1 MSAAFWKVFEL
12 AISVWENILLLEFC
26 MDFMQQKP
34 RGKKG
39 KVLWGI
45 AVLFGLIFP
54 ALEKYPA
61 LYDRGY
67 MGKKV
72 LGIMVILLF
81 FTGCQNMGNESE
93 NLQQVEKQENGEERN
108 SSISNDE
115 TETNV
120 THEKDQELSN
130 GEHIRFQL
138 GSQAKI
144 DAVIDMPDK
153 KWNEFEKC
161 VIEVDGFQGESV
173 FNKILGKIPESGLE
187 TRKGDMGEPDVC
199 YSYEGT
205 LGEQLKNQN
214 GTVSVSNILGVETE
228 EGKKVYYN
236 LPVEYIT
243 SAYGEGILV
252 RDNEQEISLEDEEKL
267 IEEGK
272 EFVRWIGDW
281 EKVEL
286 TSKYSFSYKQMEKQ
300 QELMEQAIE
309 NGELLKPQKI
319 QKYEWSKA
327 DDCFLL
333 FFQGYLNGVP
343 VLCNEINRQDDLYI
357 PSSKIQAVIT
367 EGGIQYLQ
375 AVNHYA
381 IREKEP
387 VSLAEKDIILETLRN
402 KYDLAIAE
410 PITLDQMK
418 LIYYPMT
425 TGRNETG
432 HWMCDMIP
440 AWQFRFI
447 EDEIEQYVYINA
459 LDGREIAG

>member
-1 MSAAFWKVFEL
+1 MLRVTEEKERNFE
-12 AISVWENILLLEFC
+12 
-26 MDFMQQKP
+26 K
-34 RGKKG
+34 
-39 KVLWGI
+39 
-45 AVLFGLIFP
+45 
-54 ALEKYPA
+54 
-61 LYDRGY
+61 RGY

-93 NLQQVEKQENGEERN
+93 NLQQVEKQENGEEWN

-120 THEKDQELSN
+120 TPENDQELSN

-144 DAVIDMPDK
+144 DAIVDMPDK

-173 FNKILGKIPESGLE
+173 FNKILGKLPESGLE

-199 YSYEGT
+199 YSYEGI

-252 RDNEQEISLEDEEKL
+252 RDNEQKISLEDEEKL

-286 TSKYSFSYKQMEKQ
+286 TSKYSFSYEQMEKQ

-410 PITLDQMK
+410 PITLNQMK

>member
-1 MSAAFWKVFEL
+1 MYEGSKKNA
-12 AISVWENILLLEFC
+12 
-26 MDFMQQKP
+26 DF
-34 RGKKG
+34 KG
-39 KVLWGI
+39 QS
-45 AVLFGLIFP
+45 LIFCHLYRLSQIEHDIP
-54 ALEKYPA
+54 DPLTMEKIFVM
-61 LYDRGY
+61 LRVTEEKERNFEKRGY

-187 TRKGDMGEPDVC
+187 TRKGDTGEPDVC
-199 YSYEGT
+199 YSYEGI

-327 DDCFLL
+327 DDCLLL
-333 FFQGYLNGVP
+333 FFQGYLNGIP

-367 EGGIQYLQ
+367 KEGIQYLQ

-387 VSLAEKDIILETLRN
+387 VSLVEKDIILETLRN

>member
-1 MSAAFWKVFEL
+1 MYEGSKKNA
-12 AISVWENILLLEFC
+12 
-26 MDFMQQKP
+26 DFKEQS
-34 RGKKG
+34 
-39 KVLWGI
+39 
-45 AVLFGLIFP
+45 LIFCYLYRLSQIEHDIP
-54 ALEKYPA
+54 DPLTMEKIFVM
-61 LYDRGY
+61 LRVTEEKERNFEKRGY

-72 LGIMVILLF
+72 LGVLTILLLLS
-81 FTGCQNMGNESE
+81 GCQNMGNESE

-120 THEKDQELSN
+120 THENDQELSN

-144 DAVIDMPDK
+144 DAVVDMPDK

-187 TRKGDMGEPDVC
+187 TRKGDTGEPDVC
-199 YSYEGT
+199 YSYEGI

-252 RDNEQEISLEDEEKL
+252 RDDEQEISLEDEEKL

-333 FFQGYLNGVP
+333 FFQGYLNGIP

-387 VSLAEKDIILETLRN
+387 VSLVEKDIILETLRN

-447 EDEIEQYVYINA
+447 EDEIEQYIYINA

>member
-1 MSAAFWKVFEL
+1 MR
-12 AISVWENILLLEFC
+12 ISKN
-26 MDFMQQKP
+26 
-34 RGKKG
+34 
-39 KVLWGI
+39 KVLYFCYLYRLSQI
-45 AVLFGLIFP
+45 EHDIPDPLTMEKIFVM
-54 ALEKYPA
+54 LRVTEEKERNFEK
-61 LYDRGY
+61 RGY

-72 LGIMVILLF
+72 LGVLTILLIL
-81 FTGCQNMGNESE
+81 TGCQNMGNEAE

-144 DAVIDMPDK
+144 DAVVDMPDK

-161 VIEVDGFQGESV
+161 MIEVDGFQGESV
-173 FNKILGKIPESGLE
+173 FNKILGKLPESGLE

-199 YSYEGT
+199 YSYEGI

-252 RDNEQEISLEDEEKL
+252 RDNEQKISLEDEEKL

-286 TSKYSFSYKQMEKQ
+286 TSKYSFSYEQMEKQ

-327 DDCFLL
+327 DDCFLV

-459 LDGREIAG
+459 LDGREITG

>member
-1 MSAAFWKVFEL
+1 MYEGSKKNADFKEQSFIFCYLYRLSQIEHDIPDPLTMEKNFAMLRVTEEKERNFE
-12 AISVWENILLLEFC
+12 
-26 MDFMQQKP
+26 K
-34 RGKKG
+34 
-39 KVLWGI
+39 
-45 AVLFGLIFP
+45 
-54 ALEKYPA
+54 
-61 LYDRGY
+61 RGY

-72 LGIMVILLF
+72 LGVLTILLIL
-81 FTGCQNMGNESE
+81 TGCQNMGNEAE

-144 DAVIDMPDK
+144 DAVVDMPDK

-161 VIEVDGFQGESV
+161 MIEVDGFQGESV

-187 TRKGDMGEPDVC
+187 TRKGDTGEPDVC
-199 YSYEGT
+199 YSYEGI

-286 TSKYSFSYKQMEKQ
+286 TSKYSFSYEQMEKQ

-410 PITLDQMK
+410 PITLNQMK

>member
-1 MSAAFWKVFEL
+1 MCHYLGGGLHGRQKRVKAQSESSKSVVNSVLISREMPVFPGFLE
-12 AISVWENILLLEFC
+12 IIRVVIL
-26 MDFMQQKP
+26 
-34 RGKKG
+34 
-39 KVLWGI
+39 
-45 AVLFGLIFP
+45 
-54 ALEKYPA
+54 
-61 LYDRGY
+61 
-67 MGKKV
+67 
-72 LGIMVILLF
+72 ILLF

-120 THEKDQELSN
+120 TPENDQELSN

-144 DAVIDMPDK
+144 DAIVDMPDK

-187 TRKGDMGEPDVC
+187 TRKGDTGEPDVC
-199 YSYEGT
+199 YSYEGI

-286 TSKYSFSYKQMEKQ
+286 TSKYSFSYEQMEKQ

-410 PITLDQMK
+410 PITLNQMK

-459 LDGREIAG
+459 LDGREITG

>member
-1 MSAAFWKVFEL
+1 MYEGSKKNA
-12 AISVWENILLLEFC
+12 
-26 MDFMQQKP
+26 DFKEQS
-34 RGKKG
+34 
-39 KVLWGI
+39 
-45 AVLFGLIFP
+45 LIFCYLYRLSQIEHDIP
-54 ALEKYPA
+54 DPLTMEKIFVM
-61 LYDRGY
+61 LRVTEEKERNFEKRGY

-72 LGIMVILLF
+72 LGVLTILLIL
-81 FTGCQNMGNESE
+81 TGCQNMGNEAE

-144 DAVIDMPDK
+144 DAVVDMPDK

-161 VIEVDGFQGESV
+161 MIEVDGFQGESV
-173 FNKILGKIPESGLE
+173 FNKILGKLPESGVE

-199 YSYEGT
+199 YSYEGI

-252 RDNEQEISLEDEEKL
+252 RDNEQKISLEDEEKL

-286 TSKYSFSYKQMEKQ
+286 TSKYSFSYEQMEKQ

-327 DDCFLL
+327 DDCFLV

-459 LDGREIAG
+459 LDGQEIAG

>member
-1 MSAAFWKVFEL
+1 MYEGSKKNA
-12 AISVWENILLLEFC
+12 
-26 MDFMQQKP
+26 DF
-34 RGKKG
+34 KG
-39 KVLWGI
+39 QS
-45 AVLFGLIFP
+45 LIFCHLYRLSQIEHDIP
-54 ALEKYPA
+54 DPLTMEKIFVM
-61 LYDRGY
+61 LRVTEEKERNFEKRGY

-72 LGIMVILLF
+72 LGVLTILLIL
-81 FTGCQNMGNESE
+81 TGCQNMGNEAE

-120 THEKDQELSN
+120 THENDQELSD
-130 GEHIRFQL
+130 GEHISFQL

-144 DAVIDMPDK
+144 DAVVDMPDK

-187 TRKGDMGEPDVC
+187 TRKGDTGEPDVC
-199 YSYEGT
+199 YSYEGI

>member
-1 MSAAFWKVFEL
+1 MYEGSKKNA
-12 AISVWENILLLEFC
+12 
-26 MDFMQQKP
+26 DF
-34 RGKKG
+34 KG
-39 KVLWGI
+39 QS
-45 AVLFGLIFP
+45 LIFCHLYRLSQIEHDIP
-54 ALEKYPA
+54 DPLTMEKNFA
-61 LYDRGY
+61 MLRVTEEKERNFEKRGY

-120 THEKDQELSN
+120 TPENDQELSN

-144 DAVIDMPDK
+144 DAIVDMPDK

-173 FNKILGKIPESGLE
+173 FNKILGKLPESGLE
-187 TRKGDMGEPDVC
+187 TRKGDTGEPDVC
-199 YSYEGT
+199 YSYEGI

-286 TSKYSFSYKQMEKQ
+286 TSKYSFSYEQMEKQ

-459 LDGREIAG
+459 LDGREIA

>member
-1 MSAAFWKVFEL
+1 MYEGSKKNA
-12 AISVWENILLLEFC
+12 
-26 MDFMQQKP
+26 DF
-34 RGKKG
+34 KG
-39 KVLWGI
+39 QS
-45 AVLFGLIFP
+45 LIFCHLYRLSQIEHDIP
-54 ALEKYPA
+54 DPLTMEKNFA
-61 LYDRGY
+61 MLRVTEEKERNFEKRGY

-108 SSISNDE
+108 ISISNDE

-120 THEKDQELSN
+120 THENDQELSN

-144 DAVIDMPDK
+144 DAIVDMPDK

-199 YSYEGT
+199 YSYEGI

-327 DDCFLL
+327 DDCLLL
-333 FFQGYLNGVP
+333 FFQGYLNGIP

-367 EGGIQYLQ
+367 KEGIQYLQ

>member
-1 MSAAFWKVFEL
+1 MYEGSKKNA
-12 AISVWENILLLEFC
+12 
-26 MDFMQQKP
+26 DF
-34 RGKKG
+34 KG
-39 KVLWGI
+39 QS
-45 AVLFGLIFP
+45 LIFCHLYRLSQIEHDIP
-54 ALEKYPA
+54 DPLTMEKIFVM
-61 LYDRGY
+61 LRVTEEKERNFEKRGY

-72 LGIMVILLF
+72 LGVLTILLLLS
-81 FTGCQNMGNESE
+81 GCQNMGNESE
-93 NLQQVEKQENGEERN
+93 NLQQVKKQENGEERN
-108 SSISNDE
+108 ISISNDE

-120 THEKDQELSN
+120 THENDQELSD
-130 GEHIRFQL
+130 GEHISFQL

-144 DAVIDMPDK
+144 DAVVDMPDK

-187 TRKGDMGEPDVC
+187 TRKGDTGEPDVC
-199 YSYEGT
+199 YSYEGI

-327 DDCFLL
+327 DDCLLL
-333 FFQGYLNGVP
+333 FFQGYLNGIP

-367 EGGIQYLQ
+367 KEGIQYLQ

-387 VSLAEKDIILETLRN
+387 VSLVEKDIILETLRN

>member
-1 MSAAFWKVFEL
+1 
-12 AISVWENILLLEFC
+12 
-26 MDFMQQKP
+26 MDE
-34 RGKKG
+34 GSKKNADFKG
-39 KVLWGI
+39 QS
-45 AVLFGLIFP
+45 LIFCHLYRLSQIEHDIP
-54 ALEKYPA
+54 DPLTMEKNFA
-61 LYDRGY
+61 MLRVTEEKERNFEKRGY

-72 LGIMVILLF
+72 LGVLTILLLLS
-81 FTGCQNMGNESE
+81 GCQNMGNESE
-93 NLQQVEKQENGEERN
+93 NLQQVKKQENGEERN
-108 SSISNDE
+108 ISISNDE

-120 THEKDQELSN
+120 THENDQELSN

-144 DAVIDMPDK
+144 DAIVDMPDK

-187 TRKGDMGEPDVC
+187 TRKGDTGEPDVC
-199 YSYEGT
+199 YSYEGI

-286 TSKYSFSYKQMEKQ
+286 TSKYSFSYEQMEKQ

-367 EGGIQYLQ
+367 KEGIQYLQ

-387 VSLAEKDIILETLRN
+387 VSLVEKDIILETLRN

>member
-1 MSAAFWKVFEL
+1 MYEGSKKNA
-12 AISVWENILLLEFC
+12 
-26 MDFMQQKP
+26 DFKEQS
-34 RGKKG
+34 
-39 KVLWGI
+39 
-45 AVLFGLIFP
+45 LIFCYLYRLSQIEHDIP
-54 ALEKYPA
+54 DPLTMEKNFA
-61 LYDRGY
+61 MLRVTEEKERNFEKRGY

-120 THEKDQELSN
+120 TPENDQELSN

-144 DAVIDMPDK
+144 DAIVDMPDK

-187 TRKGDMGEPDVC
+187 TRKGDTGEPDVC
-199 YSYEGT
+199 YSYEGI

-286 TSKYSFSYKQMEKQ
+286 TSKYSFSYEQMEKQ

-410 PITLDQMK
+410 PITLNQMK

>member
-1 MSAAFWKVFEL
+1 MYEGSKKNA
-12 AISVWENILLLEFC
+12 
-26 MDFMQQKP
+26 DFKEQS
-34 RGKKG
+34 
-39 KVLWGI
+39 
-45 AVLFGLIFP
+45 LIFCYLYRLSQIEHDIP
-54 ALEKYPA
+54 DPLTMEKIFVM
-61 LYDRGY
+61 LRVTEEKERNFEKRGY

-72 LGIMVILLF
+72 LGVLTILLLLS
-81 FTGCQNMGNESE
+81 GCQNMGNESE

-108 SSISNDE
+108 ISISNDE

-120 THEKDQELSN
+120 THENDQELSN

-144 DAVIDMPDK
+144 DAVVDMPDK

-187 TRKGDMGEPDVC
+187 TRKGDTGEPDVC
-199 YSYEGT
+199 YSYEGI

-252 RDNEQEISLEDEEKL
+252 RDNEQKISLEDEEKL

-333 FFQGYLNGVP
+333 FFQGYLNGIP

-367 EGGIQYLQ
+367 KEGIQYLQ

-387 VSLAEKDIILETLRN
+387 VSLVEKDIILETLRN

-447 EDEIEQYVYINA
+447 EDEIEQYIYINA

>member
-1 MSAAFWKVFEL
+1 MYEGSKKNA
-12 AISVWENILLLEFC
+12 
-26 MDFMQQKP
+26 DFKEQS
-34 RGKKG
+34 
-39 KVLWGI
+39 
-45 AVLFGLIFP
+45 LIFCYLYRLSQIEHDIP
-54 ALEKYPA
+54 DPLTMEKIFVM
-61 LYDRGY
+61 LRVTEEKERNFEKRGY

-120 THEKDQELSN
+120 TPENDQELSN

-144 DAVIDMPDK
+144 DAIVDMPDK

-187 TRKGDMGEPDVC
+187 TRKGDTGEPDVC
-199 YSYEGT
+199 YSYEGI

-286 TSKYSFSYKQMEKQ
+286 TSKYSFSYEQMEKQ

-367 EGGIQYLQ
+367 KEGIQYLQ

>member
-1 MSAAFWKVFEL
+1 MYEGSKKNA
-12 AISVWENILLLEFC
+12 
-26 MDFMQQKP
+26 DFKEQS
-34 RGKKG
+34 
-39 KVLWGI
+39 
-45 AVLFGLIFP
+45 LIFCYLYRLSQIEHDIP
-54 ALEKYPA
+54 DPLTMEKIFVM
-61 LYDRGY
+61 LRVTEEKERNFEKRGY

-72 LGIMVILLF
+72 LGVLTILLIL
-81 FTGCQNMGNESE
+81 TGCQNMGNEAE

-144 DAVIDMPDK
+144 DAVVDMPDK

-187 TRKGDMGEPDVC
+187 TRKGDTGEPDVC
-199 YSYEGT
+199 YSYEGI

-252 RDNEQEISLEDEEKL
+252 RDNEQKISLEDEEKL

-286 TSKYSFSYKQMEKQ
+286 TSKYSFSYEQMEKQ

-327 DDCFLL
+327 DDCFLV

-459 LDGREIAG
+459 LDGREITG

>member
-1 MSAAFWKVFEL
+1 MYEGSKKNA
-12 AISVWENILLLEFC
+12 
-26 MDFMQQKP
+26 DF
-34 RGKKG
+34 KG
-39 KVLWGI
+39 QS
-45 AVLFGLIFP
+45 LIFCHLYRLSQIEHDIP
-54 ALEKYPA
+54 DPLTMEKNFAMLRVTEEKERNYEK
-61 LYDRGY
+61 RGY

-120 THEKDQELSN
+120 THENDQELSD
-130 GEHIRFQL
+130 GEHISFQL

-144 DAVIDMPDK
+144 DAVVDMPDK

-187 TRKGDMGEPDVC
+187 TRKGDTGEPDVC
-199 YSYEGT
+199 YSYEGI

>member
-1 MSAAFWKVFEL
+1 MYEGSKKNA
-12 AISVWENILLLEFC
+12 
-26 MDFMQQKP
+26 DF
-34 RGKKG
+34 KG
-39 KVLWGI
+39 QS
-45 AVLFGLIFP
+45 LIFCHLYRLSQIEHDIP
-54 ALEKYPA
+54 DPLTMEKIFVM
-61 LYDRGY
+61 LRVTEEKERNFEKRGY

-72 LGIMVILLF
+72 LGVLTILLIL
-81 FTGCQNMGNESE
+81 TGCQNMGNEAE

-120 THEKDQELSN
+120 TPENDQELSN

-144 DAVIDMPDK
+144 DAIVDMPDK

-187 TRKGDMGEPDVC
+187 TRKGDTGEPDVC
-199 YSYEGT
+199 YSYEGI

-252 RDNEQEISLEDEEKL
+252 RDNEQKISLEDEEKL

-286 TSKYSFSYKQMEKQ
+286 TSKYSFSYEQMEKQ

-367 EGGIQYLQ
+367 KEGIQYLQ

-410 PITLDQMK
+410 PITLNQMK

>member
-1 MSAAFWKVFEL
+1 MYEGSKKNADFKEQSFIFCYLYRLSQIEHDIPDPLTMEKIFVMLRVTEEKERNFE
-12 AISVWENILLLEFC
+12 
-26 MDFMQQKP
+26 K
-34 RGKKG
+34 
-39 KVLWGI
+39 
-45 AVLFGLIFP
+45 
-54 ALEKYPA
+54 
-61 LYDRGY
+61 RGY

>member
-1 MSAAFWKVFEL
+1 MYEGSKKNADFKEQSFIFCYLYRLSQIEHDIPDPLTMEKNFAMLRVTEEKERNFE
-12 AISVWENILLLEFC
+12 
-26 MDFMQQKP
+26 K
-34 RGKKG
+34 
-39 KVLWGI
+39 
-45 AVLFGLIFP
+45 
-54 ALEKYPA
+54 
-61 LYDRGY
+61 RGY

-120 THEKDQELSN
+120 TPENDQELSN

-144 DAVIDMPDK
+144 DAIVDMPDK

-187 TRKGDMGEPDVC
+187 TRKGDTGEPDVC
-199 YSYEGT
+199 YSYEGI

-252 RDNEQEISLEDEEKL
+252 RDNEQKISLEDEEKL

-286 TSKYSFSYKQMEKQ
+286 TSKYSFSYEQMEKQ

-327 DDCFLL
+327 DDCFLV

-410 PITLDQMK
+410 PITLNQMK

>member
-1 MSAAFWKVFEL
+1 MYEGSKKNA
-12 AISVWENILLLEFC
+12 
-26 MDFMQQKP
+26 DF
-34 RGKKG
+34 KG
-39 KVLWGI
+39 QS
-45 AVLFGLIFP
+45 LIFCHLYRLSQIEHDIP
-54 ALEKYPA
+54 DPLTMEKNFAMLRVTEEKERNYEK
-61 LYDRGY
+61 RGY

-72 LGIMVILLF
+72 LGVLTILLLLS
-81 FTGCQNMGNESE
+81 GCQNMGNESE

-120 THEKDQELSN
+120 THENDQELSD
-130 GEHIRFQL
+130 GEHISFQL

-144 DAVIDMPDK
+144 DAVVDMPDK

-187 TRKGDMGEPDVC
+187 TRKGDTGEPDVC
-199 YSYEGT
+199 YSYEGI

-252 RDNEQEISLEDEEKL
+252 RDNEQKISLEDEEKL

-286 TSKYSFSYKQMEKQ
+286 TSKYSFSYEQMEKQ

-327 DDCFLL
+327 DDCFLV

>member
-1 MSAAFWKVFEL
+1 MYEGSKKNA
-12 AISVWENILLLEFC
+12 
-26 MDFMQQKP
+26 DF
-34 RGKKG
+34 KG
-39 KVLWGI
+39 QS
-45 AVLFGLIFP
+45 LIFCHLYRLSQIEHDIP
-54 ALEKYPA
+54 DPLTMEKNFA
-61 LYDRGY
+61 MLRVTEEKERNFEKRGY

-120 THEKDQELSN
+120 TPENDQELSN

-144 DAVIDMPDK
+144 DAIVDMPDK

-187 TRKGDMGEPDVC
+187 TRKGDTGEPDVC
-199 YSYEGT
+199 YSYEGI

-410 PITLDQMK
+410 PITLNQMK

>member
-1 MSAAFWKVFEL
+1 MYEGSKKNA
-12 AISVWENILLLEFC
+12 
-26 MDFMQQKP
+26 DF
-34 RGKKG
+34 KG
-39 KVLWGI
+39 QS
-45 AVLFGLIFP
+45 LIFCHLYRLSQIEHDIP
-54 ALEKYPA
+54 DPLTMEKIFVM
-61 LYDRGY
+61 LRVTEEKERNFEKRGY

-81 FTGCQNMGNESE
+81 FTGCQNMGNEAE

-144 DAVIDMPDK
+144 DAVVDMPDK

-187 TRKGDMGEPDVC
+187 TRKGDTGEPDVC
-199 YSYEGT
+199 YSYEGI

-333 FFQGYLNGVP
+333 FFQSYLNGVP

>member
-1 MSAAFWKVFEL
+1 MYEGSKKNA
-12 AISVWENILLLEFC
+12 
-26 MDFMQQKP
+26 DFKEQS
-34 RGKKG
+34 
-39 KVLWGI
+39 
-45 AVLFGLIFP
+45 LIFCYLYRLSQIEHDIP
-54 ALEKYPA
+54 DPLTMEKIFVM
-61 LYDRGY
+61 LRVTEEKERNFEKRGY

-72 LGIMVILLF
+72 LGVLTILLLLS
-81 FTGCQNMGNESE
+81 GCQNMGNESE

-108 SSISNDE
+108 ISISNDE

-120 THEKDQELSN
+120 THENDQELSN

-144 DAVIDMPDK
+144 DAVVDMPDK

-161 VIEVDGFQGESV
+161 MIEVDGFQGESV

-187 TRKGDMGEPDVC
+187 TRKGDTGEPDVC
-199 YSYEGT
+199 YSYEGI

-252 RDNEQEISLEDEEKL
+252 RDNEQKISLEDEEKL

-333 FFQGYLNGVP
+333 FFQGYLNGIP

-367 EGGIQYLQ
+367 KEGIQYLQ

-387 VSLAEKDIILETLRN
+387 VSLVEKDIILETLRN

-447 EDEIEQYVYINA
+447 EDEIEQYIYINA

>member
-1 MSAAFWKVFEL
+1 MYEGSKKNA
-12 AISVWENILLLEFC
+12 
-26 MDFMQQKP
+26 DF
-34 RGKKG
+34 KG
-39 KVLWGI
+39 QS
-45 AVLFGLIFP
+45 LIFCHLYRLSQIEHDIP
-54 ALEKYPA
+54 DPLTMEKIFVM
-61 LYDRGY
+61 LRVTEEKERNFEKRGY

-72 LGIMVILLF
+72 LGVLTILLLLS
-81 FTGCQNMGNESE
+81 GCQNMGNESE
-93 NLQQVEKQENGEERN
+93 NLQQVKKQENGEERN
-108 SSISNDE
+108 ISISNDE

-120 THEKDQELSN
+120 THENDQELSN

-144 DAVIDMPDK
+144 DAVVDMPDK

-187 TRKGDMGEPDVC
+187 TRKGDTGEPDVC
-199 YSYEGT
+199 YSYEGI

>member
-1 MSAAFWKVFEL
+1 MYEGSKKNADFKEQSFIFCYLYRLSQIEHDIPDPLTMEKNFAMLRVTEEKERNFE
-12 AISVWENILLLEFC
+12 
-26 MDFMQQKP
+26 K
-34 RGKKG
+34 
-39 KVLWGI
+39 
-45 AVLFGLIFP
+45 
-54 ALEKYPA
+54 
-61 LYDRGY
+61 RGY

-120 THEKDQELSN
+120 TPENDQELSN

-144 DAVIDMPDK
+144 DAIVDMPDK

-187 TRKGDMGEPDVC
+187 TRKGDTGEPDVC
-199 YSYEGT
+199 YSYEGI

-286 TSKYSFSYKQMEKQ
+286 TSKYSFSYEQMEKQ

-410 PITLDQMK
+410 PITLNQMK

-459 LDGREIAG
+459 LDGREITG

>member
-1 MSAAFWKVFEL
+1 MYEGSKKNADFKEQSFIFCYLYRLSQIEHDIPDPLTMEKIFVMLRVTEEKERNFE
-12 AISVWENILLLEFC
+12 
-26 MDFMQQKP
+26 K
-34 RGKKG
+34 
-39 KVLWGI
+39 
-45 AVLFGLIFP
+45 
-54 ALEKYPA
+54 
-61 LYDRGY
+61 RGY

-120 THEKDQELSN
+120 TPENDQELSN

-144 DAVIDMPDK
+144 DAIVDMPDK

-187 TRKGDMGEPDVC
+187 TRKGDTGEPDVC
-199 YSYEGT
+199 YSYEGI

-252 RDNEQEISLEDEEKL
+252 RDNEQKISLEDEEKL

-286 TSKYSFSYKQMEKQ
+286 TSKYSFSYEQMEKQ

-410 PITLDQMK
+410 PITLNQMK

>member
-1 MSAAFWKVFEL
+1 MYEGSKKNA
-12 AISVWENILLLEFC
+12 
-26 MDFMQQKP
+26 DF
-34 RGKKG
+34 KG
-39 KVLWGI
+39 QS
-45 AVLFGLIFP
+45 LIFCHLYRLSQIEHDIP
-54 ALEKYPA
+54 DPLTMEKIFVM
-61 LYDRGY
+61 LRVTEEKERNFEKRGY

-72 LGIMVILLF
+72 LGVLTILLIL
-81 FTGCQNMGNESE
+81 TGCQNMGNEAE

-120 THEKDQELSN
+120 THENDQELSD
-130 GEHIRFQL
+130 GEHISFQL

-144 DAVIDMPDK
+144 DAVVDMPDK

-187 TRKGDMGEPDVC
+187 TRKGDTGEPDVC
-199 YSYEGT
+199 YSYEGI

-327 DDCFLL
+327 DDCFLV

-367 EGGIQYLQ
+367 KEGIQYLQ

-387 VSLAEKDIILETLRN
+387 VSLVEKDIILETLRN

>member
-1 MSAAFWKVFEL
+1 MYEGSKKNA
-12 AISVWENILLLEFC
+12 
-26 MDFMQQKP
+26 DF
-34 RGKKG
+34 KG
-39 KVLWGI
+39 QS
-45 AVLFGLIFP
+45 LIFCHLYRLSQIEHDIP
-54 ALEKYPA
+54 DPLTMEKNFA
-61 LYDRGY
+61 MLRVTEEKERNFEKRGY

-120 THEKDQELSN
+120 TPENDQELSN

-144 DAVIDMPDK
+144 DAIVDMPDK

-187 TRKGDMGEPDVC
+187 TRKGDTGEPDVC
-199 YSYEGT
+199 YSYEGI

-286 TSKYSFSYKQMEKQ
+286 TSKYSFSYEQMEKQ

-333 FFQGYLNGVP
+333 LFQGYLNGVP

-357 PSSKIQAVIT
+357 PSSKIQVVIT

-425 TGRNETG
+425 MGRNETG

>member
-1 MSAAFWKVFEL
+1 MYEGSKKNA
-12 AISVWENILLLEFC
+12 
-26 MDFMQQKP
+26 DFKEQS
-34 RGKKG
+34 
-39 KVLWGI
+39 
-45 AVLFGLIFP
+45 LIFCYLYRLSQIEHDIP
-54 ALEKYPA
+54 DPLTMEKIFVM
-61 LYDRGY
+61 LRVTEEKERNFEKRGY

-72 LGIMVILLF
+72 LGVLTILLLLS
-81 FTGCQNMGNESE
+81 GCQNMGNESE

-108 SSISNDE
+108 ISISNDE

-120 THEKDQELSN
+120 THENDQELSN

-144 DAVIDMPDK
+144 DAVVDMPDK

-187 TRKGDMGEPDVC
+187 TRKGDTGEPDVC
-199 YSYEGT
+199 YSYEGI

-252 RDNEQEISLEDEEKL
+252 RDDEQEISLEDEEKL

-333 FFQGYLNGVP
+333 FFQGYLNGIP

-410 PITLDQMK
+410 PITLNQMK

>member
-1 MSAAFWKVFEL
+1 MYEGSKKNADFKEQSFIFCYLYRLSQIEHDIPDPLTMEKIFVMLRVTEEKERNFE
-12 AISVWENILLLEFC
+12 
-26 MDFMQQKP
+26 K
-34 RGKKG
+34 
-39 KVLWGI
+39 
-45 AVLFGLIFP
+45 
-54 ALEKYPA
+54 
-61 LYDRGY
+61 RGY

-120 THEKDQELSN
+120 THENDQELSD
-130 GEHIRFQL
+130 GEHISFQL

-144 DAVIDMPDK
+144 DAVVDMPDK

>member
-1 MSAAFWKVFEL
+1 MYEGSKKNA
-12 AISVWENILLLEFC
+12 
-26 MDFMQQKP
+26 DFKEQS
-34 RGKKG
+34 
-39 KVLWGI
+39 
-45 AVLFGLIFP
+45 LIFCYLYRLSQIEHDIP
-54 ALEKYPA
+54 DPLTMEKNFA
-61 LYDRGY
+61 MLRVTEEKERNFEKRGY

-72 LGIMVILLF
+72 LGVLTILLLLS
-81 FTGCQNMGNESE
+81 GCQNMGNESE

-108 SSISNDE
+108 ISISNDE

-120 THEKDQELSN
+120 THENDQELSN

-144 DAVIDMPDK
+144 DAVVDMPDK

-187 TRKGDMGEPDVC
+187 TRKGDTGEPDVC
-199 YSYEGT
+199 YSYEGI

-286 TSKYSFSYKQMEKQ
+286 TSKYSFSYEQMEKQ

-333 FFQGYLNGVP
+333 FFQGYLNGIP

-447 EDEIEQYVYINA
+447 EDEIEQYIYINA